1 MSVAGHA
8 AVIGGL
14 AFGVNF
20 ESTSVPLGSPPV
32 AIEATVVDESMIEA
46 EAQRIRDLQADRELA
61 AEAEQKR
68 LKDASDRAAEQE
80 AQLERLKA
88 ETVEATRKRK
98 LEADALAA
106 EQAILA
112 KVAKERKAE
121 EALIAKLESDQ
132 KAKAEADR
140 KAKEKADRIAEAKAE
155 AERKAKAKAAA
166 EAKAAAD
173 RKAAAE
179 AKVKQL
185 ENELNASIEAEQRH
199 LNAVRSGQ
207 FDKYRAQIQQKIAR
221 NWNKPAS
228 TPPGLECVLR
238 VKQVPGGTVTE
249 VKIEACDADQV
260 VLRSLEQAVHKSSP
274 LPEPDDPELFDRN
287 LKLTFKP
294 DS

>member
-20 ESTSVPLGSPPV
+20 ESTSVPLGSRPV

-61 AEAEQKR
+61 AEAEQQR
-68 LKDASDRAAEQE
+68 LKDVSDRAAKEK
-80 AQLERLKA
+80 ALLERLQEETA
-88 ETVEATRKRK
+88 EAERKRQ

-106 EQAILA
+106 TSKAKDEEQAILD

-121 EALIAKLESDQ
+121 EALIDKLEADR

-140 KAKEKADRIAEAKAE
+140 KAKEKADRIA
-155 AERKAKAKAAA
+155 KAKAD
-166 EAKAAAD
+166 AKAAAD

-179 AKVKQL
+179 AKARSDRVQKEL
-185 ENELNASIEAEQRH
+185 EDAIEVERRH
-199 LNAVRSGQ
+199 HNAVRSGL
-207 FDKYRAQIQQKIAR
+207 FDKYRAQIQQKITR
-221 NWNKPAS
+221 HWNKPAS

-238 VKQVPGGTVTE
+238 VKQMPGGMVTE
-249 VKIEACDADQV
+249 VRIEACDADQM
-260 VLRSLEQAVHKSSP
+260 VLRSLEQAVYKSSP
-274 LPEPDDPELFDRN
+274 LPVPDDPALFDRN